1 MFLLKKLIKEEL
13 VKTLEH
19 EIKLMEDVNKSA
31 HVYATSDELKSE
43 GKYDTRAIEA
53 SYLAQAQMKRLQ
65 DLKDDLGLISDI
77 EVDRKSNK
85 VELGA
90 LVRLEQNNK
99 ESLYFISSALG
110 GKVLNINGVVI
121 LVISVFSPIG
131 HESLELSEGEVFT
144 LETPKENRSYLVKE
158 IN

>member
-1 MFLLKKLIKEEL
+1 MLLLKKLIKEEL
-13 VKTLEH
+13 AKTLEH
-19 EIKLMEDVNKSA
+19 EIKLMEDVNRSA

-53 SYLAQAQMKRLQ
+53 SYLAQAQTKRLQ
-65 DLKDDLGLISDI
+65 DLKDDLGLVNDI
-77 EVDRKSNK
+77 EVDRKSDK

-99 ESLYFISSALG
+99 VSLYFISSALG
-110 GKVLNINGVVI
+110 GKVLNIKDMIV

-131 HESLELSEGEVFT
+131 HEALGLSEGELFT
-144 LETPKENRSYLVKE
+144 LETPKESRSYLVKE
-158 IN
+158 IY